1 MAGNPYAGADDLRR
15 SNLPAKKTGRQQV
28 KRAVR
33 TRGDRT
39 ESRTAVAKAIRS
51 VESGDVAEAETAVRD
66 ALITMDRAVQKGIL
80 HKNNVNRRKS
90 RIAARL
96 NKMKAASA

>member
-1 MAGNPYAGADDLRR
+1 M
-15 SNLPAKKTGRQQV
+15 PAKKAGRKQV

-39 ESRTAVAKAIRS
+39 ETRSAIAKALRS
-51 VESGDVAEAETAVRD
+51 VEAGDLAEAETDVRD
-66 ALITMDRAVQKGIL
+66 ALRTMDRAVQKGIL

-96 NKMKAASA
+96 NKMKAAVA

>member
-1 MAGNPYAGADDLRR
+1 M
-15 SNLPAKKTGRQQV
+15 PAKKAGRQQI

-39 ESRTAVAKAIRS
+39 ETRSAMANALRS
-51 VESGDVAEAETAVRD
+51 VEAGDVGEAEIAVKT
-66 ALITMDRAVQKGIL
+66 ALITLDRAVQKGIL

-90 RIAARL
+90 RMAANL
-96 NKMKAASA
+96 NKMKAAVASD

>member
-1 MAGNPYAGADDLRR
+1 M
-15 SNLPAKKTGRQQV
+15 PAKKAGRQQV

-39 ESRTAVAKAIRS
+39 ETRSAMAKALRS
-51 VESGDVAEAETAVRD
+51 VESGDVVEAEIAVHD
-66 ALITMDRAVQKGIL
+66 ALATLDRAVQKGIL

-90 RIAARL
+90 RMAAQL
-96 NKMKAASA
+96 NRMKAASA

>member
-1 MAGNPYAGADDLRR
+1 M
-15 SNLPAKKTGRQQV
+15 PAKKSGRKQI

-39 ESRTAVAKAIRS
+39 ETRS
-51 VESGDVAEAETAVRD
+51 AMANALRFVEAGDVAEAEIAVKT
-66 ALITMDRAVQKGIL
+66 ALITLDRAVQKGIL

-90 RIAARL
+90 RMAANL
-96 NKMKAASA
+96 NKMKAAVASA

>member
-1 MAGNPYAGADDLRR
+1 M
-15 SNLPAKKTGRQQV
+15 PAKKAGRKQI

-39 ESRTAVAKAIRS
+39 ETRSAMANALRS
-51 VESGDVAEAETAVRD
+51 VEAGDVAEAEIAVKM
-66 ALITMDRAVQKGIL
+66 ALITLDRAVQKGIL

-90 RIAARL
+90 RMAANL
-96 NKMKAASA
+96 NKMKAAVASA

>member
-1 MAGNPYAGADDLRR
+1 M
-15 SNLPAKKTGRQQV
+15 PAKKTGRQQV

-39 ESRTAVAKAIRS
+39 ETRTAMAKALRS
-51 VESGDVAEAETAVRD
+51 VDAGDVAVAEVDVRD
-66 ALITMDRAVQKGIL
+66 ALSIMDRAVQKGIL

-96 NKMKAASA
+96 NKLKAASS

>member
-1 MAGNPYAGADDLRR
+1 M
-15 SNLPAKKTGRQQV
+15 PAEKTGRQQV

-39 ESRTAVAKAIRS
+39 ETRTAMAKALRS
-51 VESGDVAEAETAVRD
+51 VESGDVAEAETAVRE

-96 NKMKAASA
+96 NKLKAASA

>member
-1 MAGNPYAGADDLRR
+1 M
-15 SNLPAKKTGRQQV
+15 PAKKAGRQQI

-39 ESRTAVAKAIRS
+39 ETRSAMAKAVRS
-51 VESGDVAEAETAVRD
+51 VESGDVAEAETAVKE
-66 ALITMDRAVQKGIL
+66 ALITLDRAVQKGIL

-90 RIAARL
+90 R
-96 NKMKAASA
+96 MAASLNRMKDSASE

>member
-1 MAGNPYAGADDLRR
+1 M
-15 SNLPAKKTGRQQV
+15 

-39 ESRTAVAKAIRS
+39 ETRSAMAKAVRS
-51 VESGDVAEAETAVRD
+51 VESGDVAEAETAVKE
-66 ALITMDRAVQKGIL
+66 ALITLDRAVQKGIL

-90 RIAARL
+90 R
-96 NKMKAASA
+96 MAASLNRMKDSASE

>member
-1 MAGNPYAGADDLRR
+1 M
-15 SNLPAKKTGRQQV
+15 PAKKTGRQQV

-39 ESRTAVAKAIRS
+39 ETRTAMAKALRS
-51 VESGDVAEAETAVRD
+51 VDAGDVAVAEVDVRD
-66 ALITMDRAVQKGIL
+66 ALSIMDRAVQRGIL

-96 NKMKAASA
+96 NKLKAASA